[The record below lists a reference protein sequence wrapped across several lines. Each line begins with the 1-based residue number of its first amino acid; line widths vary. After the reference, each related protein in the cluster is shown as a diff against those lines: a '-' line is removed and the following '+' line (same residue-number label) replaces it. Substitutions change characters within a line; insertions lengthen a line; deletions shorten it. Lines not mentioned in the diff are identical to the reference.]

1 MDPLASL
8 DDVAH
13 SLGLADEA
21 ALGAARVFRS
31 NPILAKISRQFRYE
45 AGREFT
51 PGRTKVKL
59 LTVAGRIPLPDGLGE
74 SGEVHTVTGVDVEN
88 ITHVVDDDELI
99 ISRNGCRVGT
109 GLLVKIDYTHNASVP
124 QEVSETVGAIVAR
137 YLTVDPTS
145 AVAQSTFLASE
156 FYQQRFA
163 DWVSRS
169 VGLTEDDCEEARSY
183 RVRPVTVIVH
193 RSHAH
198 GTRW

>member
-13 SLGLADEA
+13 ALGLEDAA
-21 ALGAARVFRS
+21 ALGDARTARS
-31 NPILAKISRQFRYE
+31 TPILAKISREFRRE

-59 LTVAGRIPLPDGLGE
+59 LTVAGRIALPDGLGE
-74 SGEVHTVTGVDVEN
+74 TGTVHSIAGIDVDDL
-88 ITHVVDDDELI
+88 THEVDDDELVI
-99 ISRNGCRVGT
+99 CRNGRSIGT
-109 GLLVKIDYTHNASVP
+109 GVMVKIDYTHNEPVP
-124 QEVSETVGAIVAR
+124 DEVSGTVGAIVAR

-169 VGLTEDDCEEARSY
+169 VKLTEEDCEFARSY
-183 RVRPVTVIVH
+183 QPRPVTVIVH
-193 RSHAH
+193 R
-198 GTRW
+198 